1 MVMLLLGMMILGGAV
16 SFVGGLV
23 LLIFGDQLRARDERA
38 GRINDKYPTPQA
50 QRRLAII
57 LTAIGLACLLLAI
70 FF

>member
-1 MVMLLLGMMILGGAV
+1 M
-16 SFVGGLV
+16 